1 MKFTIYDLRF
11 TNFAVVLTHVFLVYL
26 TLGASAQTSFTN
38 LDSKD
43 VYPIDLPTALQLAG
57 AQNLDIKIAR
67 EKLAEA
73 RADHE
78 SAVAQF
84 FPWISPGITYRRHDN
99 LIQDV
104 GGNIIEVHKQSYAPG
119 GTIGAQ
125 LDIGDAIYKSLAAKQ
140 LISAADHALESQRQ
154 DSTLAAAHGY
164 FDLTLAQAAVD
175 VAREA
180 VGISADYEKQIQN
193 AVEAGIAYKGDQLRA
208 KVQLERNQLA
218 LRQAAEHQRIVAAR
232 LAQTLHLDPVVAMI
246 ARDADLV
253 PLTLIQTNA
262 ALDSLVQQTFASR
275 PELKQSQSLVTAARE
290 TKNGAVYGPM
300 IPALG
305 AQAFAGGLGGGKDG
319 SPDKFGEQE
328 DYFVGLSWRIGP
340 GGLFDFGR
348 INANN
353 AQLATVQLGDAKL
366 KDAITADVVAS
377 LTRVHSLSDQIAL
390 AEKSLGTANE
400 ALRLTRARK
409 QFGVGI
415 VLEDIQAQQAVT
427 QARSD
432 YFTAIA
438 EFDKAQYGLNKAVG
452 GASEGST
459 SRP

>member
-348 INANN
+348 IHSSDSRLKV
-353 AQLATVQLGDAKL
+353 AQITVDKVRDDIIRQ
-366 KDAITADVVAS
+366 VVEAF
-377 LTRVHSLSDQIAL
+377 TRWQSLSDQI
-390 AEKSLGTANE
+390 GTAKRGLIAAE
-400 ALRLTRARK
+400 EGLRLTRARK
-409 QFGVGI
+409 EFAVGI
-415 VLEDIQAQQAVT
+415 VLENIQAEQDLT
-427 QARSD
+427 RARLD
-432 YFTAIA
+432 YFKTVA
-438 EFDKAQYGLNKAVG
+438 EFNKAQYALNKAIG
-452 GASEGST
+452 KL
-459 SRP
+459 